1 MSRALQ
7 RLRGRTAV
15 VTGAARGI
23 GEALAVRLAEHGA
36 QVALVGLEP
45 AELSVVADRCGQHG
59 QSRAWTADV
68 TDRDRMSAVA
78 DEVAAHFGG
87 VDLVVANA
95 GIAIGGPFADA
106 DPAAFE
112 RVIGVN
118 LLGSAT
124 TARAFLPALRAS
136 RGYYLQVASL
146 AAIAPAPLMAAYCAS
161 KAGVEAFAHV
171 LRGEVGHQGVGVGV
185 AYLTWTDTDMVRGAD
200 QDEVLRDMRAR
211 LPWPA
216 GRTAP
221 LAPAIER
228 IVAGMARRSPHIY
241 AQPWVRAL
249 AWLPRASVPA
259 VLGSRGP
266 REVARL
272 EGRLRETAHLR
283 LHPVGPGG
291 LAAVQVPAGGQAAAA
306 SGQAAQAA
314 MQVPAGGQA
323 AGTGG
328 PAAGPGGQPG

>member
-1 MSRALQ
+1 MTRA
-7 RLRGRTAV
+7 RESLRGKTAV

-23 GEALAVRLAEHGA
+23 GAALAVRLAEHGA

-45 AELSVVADRCGQHG
+45 AALAAVAARCEQHG
-59 QSRAWTADV
+59 RCRAWTADV
-68 TDRDRMSAVA
+68 TDRERMVAVA
-78 DEVAAHFGG
+78 GEAASYFGG

-106 DPAAFE
+106 DPAVFD

-136 RGYYLQVASL
+136 RGYHLQIASL

-216 GRTAP
+216 NRTAP
-221 LAPAIER
+221 LAPAVER

-249 AWLPRASVPA
+249 AWLPRAAAYGKQPTAATRGRRSSSGRARCPSAPSNSSRATPTSSGWARVKATCATAPRPA
-259 VLGSRGP
+259 TACTNRRTAERRGCTSGSKIRG
-266 REVARL
+266 RSRAL
-272 EGRLRETAHLR
+272 
-283 LHPVGPGG
+283 
-291 LAAVQVPAGGQAAAA
+291 
-306 SGQAAQAA
+306 
-314 MQVPAGGQA
+314 
-323 AGTGG
+323 
-328 PAAGPGGQPG
+328 